1 MNSSDFDFVTP
12 KFAAEVVDKVFA
24 AWNTNDGVALADLC
38 TEDVEW
44 IDAVA
49 PTELKGRADV
59 AGFVTWMFG
68 TLPDF
73 RYEPIGGPAISMDG
87 STVFQAWRIT
97 GTNTGPIDPPGFSAT
112 GKMIDFLGV
121 DQFKFRGGLIAYY
134 QAFFDRMDLL
144 IQMGIFPPPKSSGE
158 RAMVMFQ
165 RLGSLLRR

>member
-1 MNSSDFDFVTP
+1 MENLDFDVVTP
-12 KFAAEVVDKVFA
+12 EFAVEVVAKVFA
-24 AWNTNDGVALADLC
+24 AWNANDGATLADLC

-49 PTELKGRADV
+49 PGQLKGRKDV
-59 AGFVTWMFG
+59 AGFVTWIFDTM
-68 TLPDF
+68 PDF
-73 RYEPIGGPAISMDG
+73 RYESIGEPAISVDG

-97 GTNTGPIDPPGFSAT
+97 GTNSGPIDPPGFSAT
-112 GKMIDFLGV
+112 GKTVDFLGV
-121 DQFKFRGGLIAYY
+121 DQFKFRHGLIAYY

-144 IQMGIFPPPKSSGE
+144 IQLGNFPPPKSSGE